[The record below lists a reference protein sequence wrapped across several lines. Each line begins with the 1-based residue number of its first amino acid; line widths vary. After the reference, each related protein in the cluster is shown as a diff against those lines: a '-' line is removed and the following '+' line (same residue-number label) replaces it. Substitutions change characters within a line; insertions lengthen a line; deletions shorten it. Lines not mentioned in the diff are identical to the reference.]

1 MPFQQGLLA
10 TPVPAH
16 ARHLFFSLQ
25 SPEALPAALDALLPQ
40 VDGEQL
46 IWVSAPRW
54 PRPWAVTYRLRA
66 FPQLD
71 AAVENPSTQHALWLW
86 LRGDERGDLL
96 LRAQAL
102 ELALAPALRLA
113 DSVDGFL
120 HRGGHDLTGYEDGTE
135 NPVDEEA
142 VQAAIGADG
151 SSFAAFQ
158 LWKHD
163 LEYFKSLPQAD
174 QDNIIGRRLSD
185 NEELDDAPESA
196 HVKRTA
202 QESFEPEAFMVRRS
216 VAWADQR
223 GAGLAFV
230 ALGHSFDAFDG
241 AAAAHERSGGR
252 HHRRPVPLQPATD
265 RWILLVSADE
275 RDGCRPEPVA
285 ASLIAKHPDTETP
298 DAAGG
303 SG

>member
-10 TPVPAH
+10 TPVPAQ
-16 ARHLFFSLQ
+16 ARHLFFTLHTPQ
-25 SPEALPAALDALLPQ
+25 ALPGALDALLPH
-40 VDGEQL
+40 VDGQRL
-46 IWVSAPRW
+46 IVGIGAPLAKALGREV
-54 PRPWAVTYRLRA
+54 PGLRP

-96 LRAQAL
+96 LQAQAL
-102 ELALAPALRLA
+102 EQALAPALRLA

-135 NPVDEEA
+135 NPVD
-142 VQAAIGADG
+142 QAAVEAAIVATAQPGLAG

-202 QESFEPEAFMVRRS
+202 QESFAPEAFMVRRS
-216 VAWADQR
+216 VAWADSR

-230 ALGHSFDAFDG
+230 ALGHSFDAFEVQLKRMSGLEDG
-241 AAAAHERSGGR
+241 IIDGLYRFSRPLTGGFYWC
-252 HHRRPVPLQPATD
+252 PPMTAKSLDLSLLLQ
-265 RWILLVSADE
+265 AD
-275 RDGCRPEPVA
+275 
-285 ASLIAKHPDTETP
+285 H
-298 DAAGG
+298 
-303 SG
+303 

>member
-1 MPFQQGLLA
+1 MSFQQGLLA

-16 ARHLFFSLQ
+16 ARHLFFTLHT
-25 SPEALPAALDALLPQ
+25 PEALPAALDALLPQ
-40 VDGEQL
+40 VDGQQL
-46 IWVSAPRW
+46 ILGVGATLAKALGREVPG
-54 PRPWAVTYRLRA
+54 LRA
-66 FPQLD
+66 FPLLD

-86 LRGDERGDLL
+86 LRGNERGDLL

-102 ELALAPALRLA
+102 EQAVAPALRLA

-135 NPVDEEA
+135 NPVDEDA
-142 VQAAIGADG
+142 VQAAIADDEQPGLKG

-163 LEYFKSLPQAD
+163 LAYFKSLPQPD

-185 NEELDDAPESA
+185 NEELDDAPASA

-216 VAWADQR
+216 VAWADAR

-230 ALGHSFDAFDG
+230 ALGHSFDAFEVQLRRMSGLEDG
-241 AAAAHERSGGR
+241 IIDGLYRFSRPLTGGYYWCPPMGEGGLDLR
-252 HHRRPVPLQPATD
+252 LLLPA
-265 RWILLVSADE
+265 
-275 RDGCRPEPVA
+275 
-285 ASLIAKHPDTETP
+285 
-298 DAAGG
+298 
-303 SG
+303 

>member
-10 TPVPAH
+10 TPVPTQ
-16 ARHLFFSLQ
+16 ARHLFFTLHT
-25 SPEALPAALDALLPQ
+25 PEALPAVLDALQPH
-40 VDGEQL
+40 VDGQRL
-46 IWVSAPRW
+46 ILAVGAPLVKALGREV
-54 PRPWAVTYRLRA
+54 PGLRA

-71 AAVENPSTQHALWLW
+71 AVVENPSTQHGLWLW
-86 LRGDERGDLL
+86 LRGEERGDLL
-96 LRAQAL
+96 LQAQVL
-102 ELALAPALRLA
+102 EHLLAPALRLA

-135 NPVDEEA
+135 NPLDEDA
-142 VQAAIGADG
+142 VAAAIVAGEQPGLAG

-163 LEYFKSLPQAD
+163 LEYFKSLPQPE

-185 NEELDDAPESA
+185 NEELDDAPASA

-216 VAWADQR
+216 VAWADSR

-230 ALGHSFDAFDG
+230 ALGHSLEASKFNCG
-241 AAAAHERSGGR
+241 A
-252 HHRRPVPLQPATD
+252 
-265 RWILLVSADE
+265 
-275 RDGCRPEPVA
+275 
-285 ASLIAKHPDTETP
+285 
-298 DAAGG
+298 
-303 SG
+303 

>member
-16 ARHLFFSLQ
+16 ARHLFFTLQ

-40 VDGEQL
+40 VDGVQVIL
-46 IWVSAPRW
+46 GVGAPMAKALGREV
-54 PRPWAVTYRLRA
+54 PGLRP
-66 FPQLD
+66 FPLLD

-86 LRGDERGDLL
+86 LRGNERGDLL

-102 ELALAPALRLA
+102 EQALAPALRLA

-120 HRGGHDLTGYEDGTE
+120 HRGGLDLTGYEDGTE
-135 NPVDEEA
+135 NPVDEDA
-142 VQAAIGADG
+142 VQAAIAADG

-163 LEYFKSLPQAD
+163 LAYFKSLPQAD
-174 QDNIIGRRLSD
+174 QDNIMGRRLSD

-216 VAWADQR
+216 VSWADQR

-230 ALGHSFDAFDG
+230 ALGRSFDAFEVQLRRMSGLEDG
-241 AAAAHERSGGR
+241 IIDGLYRFSRPLSGGYYWC
-252 HHRRPVPLQPATD
+252 PPISATGVDLTPLLQA
-265 RWILLVSADE
+265 R
-275 RDGCRPEPVA
+275 
-285 ASLIAKHPDTETP
+285 
-298 DAAGG
+298 
-303 SG
+303 

>member
-16 ARHLFFSLQ
+16 ARHLFFALQ
-25 SPEALPAALDALLPQ
+25 SPEALPGVLDVLLPQ
-40 VDGEQL
+40 VDGQKL
-46 IWVSAPRW
+46 ILGIGAPLVKALGRDV
-54 PRPWAVTYRLRA
+54 PGLRA

-86 LRGDERGDLL
+86 LRGNERGDLL
-96 LRAQAL
+96 LQAQAL
-102 ELALAPALRLA
+102 EQALAPALRLA

-120 HRGGHDLTGYEDGTE
+120 HRGGHDLTGYQDGTE
-135 NPVDEEA
+135 NPVDQEA
-142 VQAAIGADG
+142 VDAAIVAGEQPGLAG

-216 VAWADQR
+216 VAWADSR

-230 ALGHSFDAFDG
+230 ALGHSLDAFEVQLRRMSGLEDG
-241 AAAAHERSGGR
+241 IIDGLYRFSRPLTGGYYWC
-252 HHRRPVPLQPATD
+252 PPMAEAGVDLSVLLQA
-265 RWILLVSADE
+265 
-275 RDGCRPEPVA
+275 
-285 ASLIAKHPDTETP
+285 
-298 DAAGG
+298 
-303 SG
+303 

>member
-10 TPVPAH
+10 TPVPAQ
-16 ARHLFFSLQ
+16 ARHLFFTLHTPQ
-25 SPEALPAALDALLPQ
+25 ALPGALDALLPH
-40 VDGEQL
+40 VDGQRL
-46 IWVSAPRW
+46 IVGIGAPLAKALGREV
-54 PRPWAVTYRLRA
+54 PGLRP

-96 LRAQAL
+96 LQAQAL
-102 ELALAPALRLA
+102 EQALAPALRLA
-113 DSVDGFL
+113 DSIDGFL

-135 NPVDEEA
+135 NPVD
-142 VQAAIGADG
+142 QAAVEAAIVATEQPGLAG

-202 QESFEPEAFMVRRS
+202 QESFAPEAFMVRRS
-216 VAWADQR
+216 VAWADSR

-230 ALGHSFDAFDG
+230 ALGHSFDAFEVQLKRMSGLEDG
-241 AAAAHERSGGR
+241 IIDGLYRFSRPLTGGFYWC
-252 HHRRPVPLQPATD
+252 PPMTATSLDLSLLLQD
-265 RWILLVSADE
+265 
-275 RDGCRPEPVA
+275 
-285 ASLIAKHPDTETP
+285 
-298 DAAGG
+298 
-303 SG
+303 

>member
-10 TPVPAH
+10 TPVPPH
-16 ARHLFFSLQ
+16 ARHLFFTLQ
-25 SPEALPAALDALLPQ
+25 APEALPAALDALLPH
-40 VDGEQL
+40 VDGQRL
-46 IWVSAPRW
+46 IVGIGAPLVKALGREV
-54 PRPWAVTYRLRA
+54 PGLRA

-86 LRGDERGDLL
+86 LRGEERGDLL
-96 LRAQAL
+96 LQAQAL
-102 ELALAPALRLA
+102 EQALAPALRLA

-135 NPVDEEA
+135 NPVDADA
-142 VQAAIGADG
+142 VEAAILTDAQPGLAG

-216 VAWADQR
+216 VAWADSR

-230 ALGHSFDAFDG
+230 ALGHSLEAFEVQLRRMSGLEDG
-241 AAAAHERSGGR
+241 IIDGLYRFSRPLTGGYYWC
-252 HHRRPVPLQPATD
+252 PPMAEAGLDLSLLLQ
-265 RWILLVSADE
+265 
-275 RDGCRPEPVA
+275 G
-285 ASLIAKHPDTETP
+285 
-298 DAAGG
+298 
-303 SG
+303 

>member
-16 ARHLFFSLQ
+16 ARHLFFALQ
-25 SPEALPAALDALLPQ
+25 SPEALPGVLDALLPH
-40 VDGEQL
+40 VDGQNL
-46 IWVSAPRW
+46 ILGIGAPLVKALGRDI
-54 PRPWAVTYRLRA
+54 PGLRA

-86 LRGDERGDLL
+86 LRGNERGDLL
-96 LRAQAL
+96 LQAQAL
-102 ELALAPALRLA
+102 ERVLAPALRLA

-120 HRGGHDLTGYEDGTE
+120 YRGGHDLTGYEDGTE
-135 NPVDEEA
+135 NPVDQEA
-142 VQAAIGADG
+142 VHAALVSGEQPGLAG

-185 NEELDDAPESA
+185 NEELDDAPASA

-216 VAWADQR
+216 VAWADSR

-230 ALGHSFDAFDG
+230 ALGHSFDAFEVQLRRMSGLEDG
-241 AAAAHERSGGR
+241 IIDGLYRFSRPLTGGYYWC
-252 HHRRPVPLQPATD
+252 PPMAEVGLDLSALLQA
-265 RWILLVSADE
+265 
-275 RDGCRPEPVA
+275 
-285 ASLIAKHPDTETP
+285 
-298 DAAGG
+298 
-303 SG
+303 

>member
-1 MPFQQGLLA
+1 MPFQPGLLA

-16 ARHLFFSLQ
+16 ARHLFFALDAV
-25 SPEALPAALDALLPQ
+25 EALPAVLDQLLPQ
-40 VDGEQL
+40 VDGNNL
-46 IWVSAPRW
+46 ILAVGAPLAKALGREV
-54 PRPWAVTYRLRA
+54 PGLRS

-71 AAVENPSTQHALWLW
+71 AVVENPATQHALWLW
-86 LRGDERGDLL
+86 LRGEERGELF

-102 ELALAPALRLA
+102 QQALAPALRLV

-135 NPVDEEA
+135 NPVDEDA
-142 VQAAIGADG
+142 VAAAIVPGDVPGLAG
-151 SSFAAFQ
+151 SSYAAFQ

-163 LEYFKSLPQAD
+163 LNYFKSLPQGE

-202 QESFEPEAFMVRRS
+202 QESFEPEAFIVRRS
-216 VAWADQR
+216 VAWADER

-230 ALGHSFDAFDG
+230 ALGYSFDAFEVQLRRMSGLEDG
-241 AAAAHERSGGR
+241 VIDGLYRFSRPLSGGYYWC
-252 HHRRPVPLQPATD
+252 PPLNEAGAD
-265 RWILLVSADE
+265 LRLLL
-275 RDGCRPEPVA
+275 G
-285 ASLIAKHPDTETP
+285 
-298 DAAGG
+298 
-303 SG
+303 

>member
-1 MPFQQGLLA
+1 MPFQPGLLA

-16 ARHLFFSLQ
+16 ARHLFFALDSL
-25 SPEALPAALDALLPQ
+25 EALPAVLDQLLPQ
-40 VDGEQL
+40 VDGQSL
-46 IWVSAPRW
+46 ILGVGAPLVKALGREV
-54 PRPWAVTYRLRA
+54 PGLRS

-71 AAVENPSTQHALWLW
+71 AVVENPATQHALWLW
-86 LRGDERGDLL
+86 LRGAERGELF

-102 ELALAPALRLA
+102 QQALAPALRLV

-142 VQAAIGADG
+142 VAAAIVPGEAPGLAG

-163 LEYFKSLPQAD
+163 LEYFKSLPQAE

-202 QESFEPEAFMVRRS
+202 QESFAPEAFVVRRS
-216 VAWADQR
+216 VAWTDER

-230 ALGHSFDAFDG
+230 ALGFSLDAFEVQLRRMSGLEDG
-241 AAAAHERSGGR
+241 VIDGLYRFSRPLTGGYYWC
-252 HHRRPVPLQPATD
+252 PPLAEVGAD
-265 RWILLVSADE
+265 LRLLL
-275 RDGCRPEPVA
+275 G
-285 ASLIAKHPDTETP
+285 
-298 DAAGG
+298 
-303 SG
+303 

>member
-16 ARHLFFSLQ
+16 ARHLFFALQ
-25 SPEALPAALDALLPQ
+25 SIEALPGVLDALLPQ
-40 VDGEQL
+40 VDGQQL
-46 IWVSAPRW
+46 ILGVGAPLAKALGREV
-54 PRPWAVTYRLRA
+54 PGLRA

-71 AAVENPSTQHALWLW
+71 AVVENPSTQHALWLW
-86 LRGDERGDLL
+86 LRGAERGELF

-102 ELALAPALRLA
+102 EAQLAPALRLV

-135 NPVDEEA
+135 NPVDADA
-142 VQAAIGADG
+142 VEAAITAGDVPGLVG

-163 LEYFKSLPQAD
+163 LGYFKALPQAE
-174 QDNIIGRRLSD
+174 QDDIIGRRLSD
-185 NEELDDAPESA
+185 NEELEDAPESA

-202 QESFEPEAFMVRRS
+202 QESFDPEAFMVRRS
-216 VAWADQR
+216 VAWADER

-230 ALGHSFDAFDG
+230 ALGHSFDAFEVQLRRMSGLEDG
-241 AAAAHERSGGR
+241 VTDALYRFSRPLTGGYYWCPPMGASG
-252 HHRRPVPLQPATD
+252 VD
-265 RWILLVSADE
+265 VNLLL
-275 RDGCRPEPVA
+275 G
-285 ASLIAKHPDTETP
+285 
-298 DAAGG
+298 
-303 SG
+303 

>member
-10 TPVPAH
+10 TPVPAQ
-16 ARHLFFSLQ
+16 ARHLFFTLHTPQ
-25 SPEALPAALDALLPQ
+25 ALPGALDALLPH
-40 VDGEQL
+40 VDGQRL
-46 IWVSAPRW
+46 IVGIGAPLAKALGREV
-54 PRPWAVTYRLRA
+54 PGLRP

-96 LRAQAL
+96 LQAQAL
-102 ELALAPALRLA
+102 EQALAPALRLA
-113 DSVDGFL
+113 DSIDGFL

-135 NPVDEEA
+135 NPVD
-142 VQAAIGADG
+142 QAAVEAAIVATEQPGLAG

-202 QESFEPEAFMVRRS
+202 QESFAPEAFMVRRS
-216 VAWADQR
+216 VAWADSR

-230 ALGHSFDAFDG
+230 ALGHSFDAFEVQLRRMSGLEDG
-241 AAAAHERSGGR
+241 IIDGLYRFSRPLTGGFYWC
-252 HHRRPVPLQPATD
+252 PPMTATSLDLSLLLQD
-265 RWILLVSADE
+265 
-275 RDGCRPEPVA
+275 
-285 ASLIAKHPDTETP
+285 
-298 DAAGG
+298 
-303 SG
+303 

>member
-10 TPVPAH
+10 TPVPAQ
-16 ARHLFFSLQ
+16 ARHLFFTLHTPQ
-25 SPEALPAALDALLPQ
+25 ALPGALDALLPH
-40 VDGEQL
+40 VDGQRL
-46 IWVSAPRW
+46 IVGIGAPLAKALGREV
-54 PRPWAVTYRLRA
+54 PGLRP

-96 LRAQAL
+96 LQAQAL
-102 ELALAPALRLA
+102 EQALAPALRLA
-113 DSVDGFL
+113 DSIDGFL

-135 NPVDEEA
+135 NPVD
-142 VQAAIGADG
+142 QAAVEAAIVATEQPGLAG

-202 QESFEPEAFMVRRS
+202 QESFAPEAFMVRRS
-216 VAWADQR
+216 VAWADSR

-230 ALGHSFDAFDG
+230 ALGHSFDAFEVQLRRMSGLEDG
-241 AAAAHERSGGR
+241 IIDGLYRFSRPLTGGFYWCPPMTATGLDLSLLLQAH
-252 HHRRPVPLQPATD
+252 H
-265 RWILLVSADE
+265 
-275 RDGCRPEPVA
+275 
-285 ASLIAKHPDTETP
+285 
-298 DAAGG
+298 
-303 SG
+303 

>member
-1 MPFQQGLLA
+1 MPFQPGLLA

-16 ARHLFFSLQ
+16 ARHLFFALDSL
-25 SPEALPAALDALLPQ
+25 EALPAVLDQLLPQ
-40 VDGEQL
+40 VDGQRL
-46 IWVSAPRW
+46 ILGIGAPLAKALGREV
-54 PRPWAVTYRLRA
+54 PGLRS

-71 AAVENPSTQHALWLW
+71 AMVENPATQHALWLW
-86 LRGDERGDLL
+86 LRGAERGELF

-102 ELALAPALRLA
+102 QQALAPALRLV

-135 NPVDEEA
+135 NPVDEDA
-142 VQAAIGADG
+142 VAAAIVPGDQPGLAG

-163 LEYFKSLPQAD
+163 LEYFKSLPQAE

-202 QESFEPEAFMVRRS
+202 QESFAPEAFMVRRS
-216 VAWADQR
+216 VAWTDER

-230 ALGHSFDAFDG
+230 ALGFSLDAFEVQLRRMSGLEDG
-241 AAAAHERSGGR
+241 VVDGLYRFSRPLTGGYYWC
-252 HHRRPVPLQPATD
+252 PPLAEVGAD
-265 RWILLVSADE
+265 LRLLL
-275 RDGCRPEPVA
+275 G
-285 ASLIAKHPDTETP
+285 
-298 DAAGG
+298 
-303 SG
+303 

>member
-10 TPVPAH
+10 TPVPAQ
-16 ARHLFFSLQ
+16 ARHLFFTLHTPQ
-25 SPEALPAALDALLPQ
+25 ALPGALDALLPH
-40 VDGEQL
+40 VDGQRL
-46 IWVSAPRW
+46 IVGIGAPLAKALGREV
-54 PRPWAVTYRLRA
+54 PGLRP

-96 LRAQAL
+96 LQAQAL
-102 ELALAPALRLA
+102 EQALAPALRLA

-135 NPVDEEA
+135 NPVD
-142 VQAAIGADG
+142 QAAVEAAIVATAQPGLAG

-202 QESFEPEAFMVRRS
+202 QESFAPEAFMVRRS
-216 VAWADQR
+216 VAWADSR

-230 ALGHSFDAFDG
+230 ALGHSFDAFEVQLKRMSGLEDG
-241 AAAAHERSGGR
+241 IIDGLYRFSRPLTGGFYWCPPMTATGLDLSLLLQAH
-252 HHRRPVPLQPATD
+252 H
-265 RWILLVSADE
+265 
-275 RDGCRPEPVA
+275 
-285 ASLIAKHPDTETP
+285 
-298 DAAGG
+298 
-303 SG
+303 